1 LQTGYTKMAASYFT
15 TPFNGAL
22 MQSATASN
30 DTENESSDDES
41 KEMDYKDLF
50 NQAPPVAIVVAST
63 NTVAKN
69 ITKKITKNITKTV
82 TKTVT
87 KEGDKTTTETITTY
101 KAQRVCHMD

>member
-1 LQTGYTKMAASYFT
+1 MAASYFT

-50 NQAPPVAIVVAST
+50 NQAPPVAIVVPST

-69 ITKKITKNITKTV
+69 ITKKITKKITKNITKTV

-87 KEGDKTTTETITTY
+87 KEGDKTTTEAITTY